1 MSTPNE
7 APLTDAEKA
16 KHDHDQEVLPYKVA
30 LVLLLTMLGCITAGA
45 VTVAMALWQAWQ
57 PAFLFPLVLLL
68 FIIGF
73 YRWVWLRDRF
83 HIHDTQLKNGVVI
96 GELVML
102 VLIARLF
109 AYLADPNQFSQ
120 DLPAIPKDPTRLL
133 KGEFWIYLPALLAS
147 WWFGR
152 GAAKHVSVLYL
163 RPKEVNKKQD
173 DEINSSMLVESDRY
187 TAYTT
192 LSLSWRWGIV
202 VMLAYT
208 IFVLFYREPTPNIGP
223 LALRPQIILLTL
235 LYFVVGLL
243 WNAWSRLRYLR
254 TMWQTRKLNEP
265 PELVWRWSRY
275 LLFLLLIAAIPAIVL
290 PAGYSFNP
298 FGFLD
303 GLFGVGPQNT
313 SSKAI
318 PPTPFSGDLG
328 MTPLAPPLPAN
339 YNSNP
344 IDLSGF
350 FTALFWTITVMVL
363 VYVLQ
368 VLSRTGLG
376 NFRMPNFFLT
386 RWANTTWRFFLS
398 LFRFDIRLQKTALAE
413 GEELINE
420 DDHPGLLD
428 FLRPNRTP
436 HEPRARIRFYYK
448 KLLRKG
454 AKNGLGRPKGMTPA
468 EYANYLQSKLANPT
482 EVASDLTTLTERFQE
497 ARYSPHPI
505 VEEQAQQAQQSW
517 HNLEPKIQ
525 KPEPPPPPS
534 PEPKMSFD

>member
-16 KHDHDQEVLPYKVA
+16 ERDPDQEVLPYKVA
-30 LVLLLTMLGCITAGA
+30 LVLLLTMLGCIAAGA
-45 VTVAMALWQAWQ
+45 ITVAMALAQEWQ

-73 YRWVWLRDRF
+73 YRWVWLHERL
-83 HIHDTQLKNGVVI
+83 HVHDTQLKNGVVI

-102 VLIARLF
+102 VLTARLF
-109 AYLADPNQFSQ
+109 AYLANFNQFSQ
-120 DLPAIPKDPTRLL
+120 DLPAIPKDPMRLL
-133 KGEFWIYLPALLAS
+133 KGEFWIYLLALLAS

-152 GAAKHVSVLYL
+152 GAAKHASVLYL
-163 RPKEVNKKQD
+163 RSKEVNKKQD

-192 LSLSWRWGIV
+192 LSVSWRWGIA
-202 VMLAYT
+202 VMLAFT
-208 IFVLFYREPTPNIGP
+208 IFVLFYREPTPNVGP

-254 TMWQTRKLNEP
+254 TMWQSRKLSEP
-265 PELVWRWSRY
+265 PELVWRWSHY
-275 LLFLLLIAAIPAIVL
+275 LLFLLLIAAIPALVL

-303 GLFGVGPQNT
+303 GLFNGGPQNT
-313 SSKAI
+313 RTRVA
-318 PPTPFSGDLG
+318 PPTILSGDLG
-328 MTPLAPPLPAN
+328 MTPLAPPPPAN
-339 YNSNP
+339 PSSNP
-344 IDLSGF
+344 IDLSGL
-350 FTALFWTITVMVL
+350 FTAFFWAITVML
-363 VYVLQ
+363 LFYALQ

-376 NFRMPNFFLT
+376 NFQIPNFFLT
-386 RWANTTWRFFLS
+386 RWANTAWRFFLS
-398 LFRFDIRLQKTALAE
+398 LFRFDLRRQKAALAE
-413 GEELINE
+413 GEGLINE

-428 FLRPNRTP
+428 FLRPSRTP

-468 EYANYLQSKLANPT
+468 EYANYLRSKLANSSEAAP
-482 EVASDLTTLTERFQE
+482 DLATLTERFQE

-505 VEEQAQQAQQSW
+505 AEEQAQQAQQSW

-525 KPEPPPPPS
+525 KPEPPPPP
-534 PEPKMSFD
+534 ETL